1 MLEKAYTW
9 RGFTA
14 QKKGCTYME
23 EGLYTKNALHVGEE
37 GYTFKLQ
44 PWIKPA
50 CLSDN
55 NIHIIH
61 SKKKQIS

>member
-1 MLEKAYTW
+1 MERVHRTEKGLY
-9 RGFTA
+9 R
-14 QKKGCTYME
+14 E

-37 GYTFKLQ
+37 GYTYKLQ

-55 NIHIIH
+55 NILKEKANLMID
-61 SKKKQIS
+61 ST